1 MRKCVVKI
9 RRLRVQEN
17 TPLKEVQNVPDA
29 MENSTFEPA
38 RNSTMCAPEQ
48 ITTPSPVKR
57 FQVRLKR
64 IATPPTTETSA
75 SKKSRFFHREQ
86 RQQRT
91 RSSVTRNVYEFLSE
105 SQIKDDNARNDP
117 AADIIQR
124 MVNDGKAC
132 LMMRSKKDGKARIKP
147 IKKKI
152 RPVGKRRQIS
162 LTKMPQEMATDKG
175 KQPSES
181 HLNCPVRSM
190 SPIYEPLDE
199 ELYTEP
205 IQAPVQVH
213 ENQSP
218 AKQNASKQASDGAY
232 STLARSVLLNQTKTQ
247 DTQQSK
253 DKRLELLNM
262 ARQLISTPLNR
273 RDAPIP
279 GNISTATGISPIPHQ
294 SPSGS
299 ASPWRVSDES
309 AMPNTFVFGF
319 NTSQL
324 PSYSSDH
331 IRRRHVYV
339 PDEPR
344 NESKDVS
351 DCPTMRNQRV
361 ESSANESNE
370 ENVPP
375 PITNTSQA
383 PSYQVNDA
391 SAEDVENYVHLP
403 NPRKTL
409 QKRTPFKDINILDV
423 VVLPSWKKNVQT
435 TPSKEVTPSRQSQ
448 STAIERAT
456 AQESPSRTQT
466 RVNLFGSPNE
476 KSPRQT
482 EKRNLFGFEEFLNDS
497 VAATDGS
504 PSRSQDV
511 TLHDKLQR
519 LAELRPSNL
528 PQVSSSPL
536 RRDTLQEFY
545 KKQQDIRDVFSST
558 MIQQRPHLP
567 KTAPVADESVG
578 LFKDQEPEPEVTFNE
593 KKPRRTYVR
602 ERPKRKRKQR
612 VQVLYIESESSED
625 EDEQDSHN
633 NSLVSP
639 QKGRPHK
646 RSRKDMEHEAQLQDF
661 ITSFNKQCEEV
672 EKFPVIIE

>member
-9 RRLRVQEN
+9 RRLRLQKN
-17 TPLKEVQNVPDA
+17 TPSKETQKFPDA
-29 MENSTFEPA
+29 VENSSFEPP
-38 RNSTMCAPEQ
+38 RNSTMCAPKQ
-48 ITTPSPVKR
+48 INTSSPVKR
-57 FQVRLKR
+57 EQVRLKR
-64 IATPPTTETSA
+64 IATTPPSSEASS

-86 RQQRT
+86 RLQRT

-132 LMMRSKKDGKARIKP
+132 LMMRSKKDGKTRIKP
-147 IKKKI
+147 IKKKV
-152 RPVGKRRQIS
+152 RPVGKRRQVS
-162 LTKMPQEMATDKG
+162 LKKVETANG
-175 KQPSES
+175 KDQQPSEP
-181 HLNCPVRSM
+181 HLNCPTGAM

-199 ELYTEP
+199 DVYTDP
-205 IQAPVQVH
+205 IQVP
-213 ENQSP
+213 ENRST

-232 STLARSVLLNQTKTQ
+232 SSLARSVLLNQTKTQ
-247 DTQQSK
+247 ETQQSK
-253 DKRLELLNM
+253 DKRRELLNM
-262 ARQLISTPLNR
+262 ARQLISTPLNSKE
-273 RDAPIP
+273 APKP
-279 GNISTATGISPIPHQ
+279 GNISTTTAISPIPRH

-344 NESKDVS
+344 NESNES
-351 DCPTMRNQRV
+351 NCPAMQDQRV
-361 ESSANESNE
+361 ESITNESNE
-370 ENVPP
+370 ENMPP
-375 PITNTSQA
+375 PIPNTSQA
-383 PSYQVNDA
+383 PSFQA
-391 SAEDVENYVHLP
+391 IETSAEDVENYVHLP
-403 NPRKTL
+403 NPRRTQ

-423 VVLPSWKKNVQT
+423 VVLPSWKKNIQT
-435 TPSKEVTPSRQSQ
+435 TPSKEVTPSRPFN
-448 STAIERAT
+448 STAIEKSG
-456 AQESPSRTQT
+456 AQSSPSRTQT
-466 RVNLFGSPNE
+466 RVNLFGSLSE

-482 EKRNLFGFEEFLNDS
+482 EKGNLFGFEEFLNDS
-497 VAATDGS
+497 VATTDSS
-504 PSRSQDV
+504 PSGSHDV

-519 LAELRPSNL
+519 LAEMRPSNL
-528 PQVSSSPL
+528 PLVSNSPL
-536 RRDTLQEFY
+536 RRDTLREFY
-545 KKQQDIRDVFSST
+545 TKQQDIRDVFSST
-558 MIQQRPHLP
+558 MVHQCRPRP
-567 KTAPVADESVG
+567 KNALVADESVG
-578 LFKDQEPEPEVTFNE
+578 LFKEQEEPEVTFNE

-612 VQVLYIESESSED
+612 VQFLYVESDSSEE

-639 QKGRPHK
+639 QKSRPHK
-646 RSRKDMEHEAQLQDF
+646 RSRKDIEYEAKLEEF

>member
-1 MRKCVVKI
+1 M
-9 RRLRVQEN
+9 
-17 TPLKEVQNVPDA
+17 
-29 MENSTFEPA
+29 
-38 RNSTMCAPEQ
+38 
-48 ITTPSPVKR
+48 
-57 FQVRLKR
+57 
-64 IATPPTTETSA
+64 
-75 SKKSRFFHREQ
+75 
-86 RQQRT
+86 
-91 RSSVTRNVYEFLSE
+91 TRNVYEFLSE

-147 IKKKI
+147 IRKKI
-152 RPVGKRRQIS
+152 RAVGKRRQIS
-162 LTKMPQEMATDKG
+162 LEKLEMASDKG
-175 KQPSES
+175 QQPSDS
-181 HLNCPVRSM
+181 HLNCPVRAM

-199 ELYTEP
+199 DVNIEP
-205 IQAPVQVH
+205 IPVH
-213 ENQSP
+213 DNQST

-247 DTQQSK
+247 DTQPSK
-253 DKRLELLNM
+253 DKRRELLNM

-273 RDAPIP
+273 KKAPIP
-279 GNISTATGISPIPHQ
+279 GNISTATGISPIPHH

-339 PDEPR
+339 PDAPR
-344 NESKDVS
+344 NESNEVS
-351 DCPTMRNQRV
+351 NCPTMRDQRV
-361 ESSANESNE
+361 DSSANESNE
-370 ENVPP
+370 ENMPP
-375 PITNTSQA
+375 PIPNTTQV
-383 PSYQVNDA
+383 PSHQVNDA

-403 NPRKTL
+403 NPRRTL

-423 VVLPSWKKNVQT
+423 VVLPSWKKNIQT
-435 TPSKEVTPSRQSQ
+435 TPAKEGTHPRHSH
-448 STAIERAT
+448 STAIERTT
-456 AQESPSRTQT
+456 AQASPSRTQT

-476 KSPRQT
+476 KSPSQMD
-482 EKRNLFGFEEFLNDS
+482 KRNLFGFEEFLNES

-504 PSRSQDV
+504 PSTSQDV

-545 KKQQDIRDVFSST
+545 TKQQDIRDVFPPQWSSKG
-558 MIQQRPHLP
+558 HH
-567 KTAPVADESVG
+567 D
-578 LFKDQEPEPEVTFNE
+578 
-593 KKPRRTYVR
+593 
-602 ERPKRKRKQR
+602 RKLHRLQT
-612 VQVLYIESESSED
+612 
-625 EDEQDSHN
+625 
-633 NSLVSP
+633 SP
-639 QKGRPHK
+639 
-646 RSRKDMEHEAQLQDF
+646 
-661 ITSFNKQCEEV
+661 
-672 EKFPVIIE
+672 

>member
-1 MRKCVVKI
+1 MRKCVVKV
-9 RRLRVQEN
+9 RRLRLRKN
-17 TPLKEVQNVPDA
+17 TPSKEGQKFPDA
-29 MENSTFEPA
+29 VENSSFEPA

-48 ITTPSPVKR
+48 INTPSPVKR
-57 FQVRLKR
+57 VQGKCGYTLLRLKR
-64 IATPPTTETSA
+64 IATSPPSA
-75 SKKSRFFHREQ
+75 EPSSSKKSRFFHREDKN
-86 RQQRT
+86 QRT

-132 LMMRSKKDGKARIKP
+132 LMMRSKKDGKTRIKP

-152 RPVGKRRQIS
+152 RPVGKRRQVS
-162 LTKMPQEMATDKG
+162 LKKSEMANG
-175 KQPSES
+175 KDQQPSEPQ
-181 HLNCPVRSM
+181 LNIPTRAM

-199 ELYTEP
+199 DVHAE
-205 IQAPVQVH
+205 PVQVP
-213 ENQSP
+213 ESRST
-218 AKQNASKQASDGAY
+218 AKLNTSKQASDGAY

-247 DTQQSK
+247 DNQQSK
-253 DKRLELLNM
+253 DKRRELLNM

-273 RDAPIP
+273 KAAPIP
-279 GNISTATGISPIPHQ
+279 GNISATTAISPIPRH

-344 NESKDVS
+344 NQSNESN
-351 DCPTMRNQRV
+351 CPAMQDQRV
-361 ESSANESNE
+361 ESITNESNE
-370 ENVPP
+370 ENMPP
-375 PITNTSQA
+375 PIPNTSQA
-383 PSYQVNDA
+383 PSYQVIDT

-403 NPRKTL
+403 NPRRTQ

-423 VVLPSWKKNVQT
+423 VVLPSWKKNIQT
-435 TPSKEVTPSRQSQ
+435 TPSKEVTPSRQFN
-448 STAIERAT
+448 STAIEKPG
-456 AQESPSRTQT
+456 AQSSPSRTQT
-466 RVNLFGSPNE
+466 RVNLFGSLNE

-497 VAATDGS
+497 VVTTDSS
-504 PSRSQDV
+504 PSGSQDV

-519 LAELRPSNL
+519 LAEMRPSNL
-528 PQVSSSPL
+528 PLVSNSPL
-536 RRDTLQEFY
+536 RRDTLKEFY
-545 KKQQDIRDVFSST
+545 TKQQDIRDVFSST
-558 MIQQRPHLP
+558 MVHQSRPRP
-567 KTAPVADESVG
+567 KNALVADESVG
-578 LFKDQEPEPEVTFNE
+578 LFKEQEEPEVTFNE

-612 VQVLYIESESSED
+612 VQLLYVDSESSED
-625 EDEQDSHN
+625 EDEQDSLN

-639 QKGRPHK
+639 QKSRPHK
-646 RSRKDMEHEAQLQDF
+646 RSRKDIEHEAKLQDF